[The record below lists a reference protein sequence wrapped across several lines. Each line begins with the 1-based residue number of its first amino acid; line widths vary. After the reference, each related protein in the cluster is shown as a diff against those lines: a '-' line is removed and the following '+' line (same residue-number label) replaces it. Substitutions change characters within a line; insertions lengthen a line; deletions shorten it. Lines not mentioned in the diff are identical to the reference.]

1 MIHNLK
7 EYYTYS
13 VKDKNLL
20 IYSNSDFSK
29 YTTVLKEFK
38 SYRSIDI
45 NNLSLDKL
53 SAYIVTHSIDTILI
67 DITSEADKIYK
78 VLKTLNEKI
87 NILLYLKKACED
99 PNSELINKSEG
110 IIAEPFDEDTLKYK
124 FFTMLNYTSAIS
136 AINSASSS
144 MSNLPTIEK
153 ENLEDYLDTYE
164 GQILFLSES
173 LQESVKR
180 LDSGELHAE
189 LLCEVASQMD
199 EVASIFANHFYTKK
213 VSPIF
218 TQLSLY
224 LKTIEYTKIAVNNL
238 EGFEYL
244 SRIIEDINIYVVEYF
259 VDRIFTDVYVFE
271 DSLKNSIQFME
282 DKLSNTQDE
291 SSELEFF

>member
-45 NNLSLDKL
+45 NDLSLDKL